1 MNLTNLLKRRHT
13 RRSTKAGDDDGSTS
27 TSPSATGS
35 AHMAMPHQPIS
46 EPCAGPKLSELSPD
60 VAFMMLEQ
68 MSVLSPGDMVTA
80 LRQAAI
86 DDEQHAIKEISLDGS
101 TSSHHERCT
110 EAPSKHRLL
119 WRKTKRSKA
128 HAAK

>member
-1 MNLTNLLKRRHT
+1 
-13 RRSTKAGDDDGSTS
+13 
-27 TSPSATGS
+27 
-35 AHMAMPHQPIS
+35 MPQQPIS

-80 LRQAAI
+80 LRQAAM
-86 DDEQHAIKEISLDGS
+86 DDEQHAIKEISLDG
-101 TSSHHERCT
+101 SSHHERCT

-119 WRKTKRSKA
+119 WRKTKCSKA